1 MLKSSDELQR
11 AYLDSYAIAWRHL
24 ESGEA
29 PTACTIFGKELKTP
43 IMCGGMAHYENMH
56 EGGAVAFAEGAKAA
70 GTSMWTGMSSDE
82 DHERVIAVGAPA
94 GRIIKPFA
102 DHERV
107 IAHIRHDERCGA
119 SAVAMDIDHVYKKDG
134 SLYDFFGA
142 PLESPTRAVLEE
154 YRACSSLPFFPKGVV
169 SVRDA
174 AICAEAGCAG
184 IIISHHQNMFPWTV
198 PPLKALREIRRE
210 LGDSLTILI
219 DGDFETGY
227 DVFKALAFGA
237 DGVFVARPMMPVFKD
252 KGAAGVAEHIT
263 RMTDELRCCLART
276 ASPDIYHIDPDT
288 VVKLS

>member
-1 MLKSSDELQR
+1 MTRTSDELQR

-24 ESGEA
+24 ESREA
-29 PTACTIFGKELKTP
+29 TTACKIFGKELKTP
-43 IMCGGMAHYENMH
+43 IMCGGMAHYEKMN

-107 IAHIRHDERCGA
+107 IAHIRHDECCGA
-119 SAVAMDIDHVYKKDG
+119 AAVAMDIDHVYKKDG

-154 YRACSSLPFFPKGVV
+154 YQKCSSLPFFPKGVV

-198 PPLKALREIRRE
+198 PPLKALQEIRKE
-210 LGDSLTILI
+210 LGNALTILI
-219 DGDFETGY
+219 DSDFETGY

-237 DGVFVARPMMPVFKD
+237 DGVFVARPMMPVFKE
-252 KGAAGVAEHIT
+252 KGAAGVTEHIN

-276 ASPDIYHIDPDT
+276 ASPDMYHIDPD
-288 VVKLS
+288 VIVKL